1 MKKIL
6 SLLMMALMAISAN
19 AQEVCVFNPDNSLGL
34 DADNGTDLLAGTVI
48 GETDNII
55 ATIGAADTYKP
66 QSYTFT
72 AIGVSIT
79 GGLVGNTNP
88 KDEDG
93 GWPSVSL
100 YAPTSGTFLVFEA
113 KADGWLYVMHM
124 ASSHK
129 AYSVFEEGTAIGY
142 TFAAIGDASTDL
154 GDVYQFTLVGEGEYN
169 EIKNPIEWAE
179 REFLKN
185 SNPEKYAAY
194 TSNDTKIAKLGL
206 GVIKFPVFKDCKYI
220 VNANGSK
227 IKAAGYVF
235 SKEEN
240 VTITSNDVTIIG
252 DGVKLC
258 FNYITKG
265 KIAEVISNPNGK
277 YIGNIIIPATVTH
290 EGEEYTVNK
299 IADYAFS
306 GCTGLTSI
314 TIPNSLTSI
323 GGYAFRGCSGLSSFT
338 IPNSVTSIGSG
349 VFEGCTGFTSF
360 TIPSNM
366 KSISNGLFAGCIGL
380 TSVPIPSG
388 VESIGD
394 DAFEGCTSLASIDI
408 PNSVTYIHNG
418 AFSSCRNLKSVDF
431 KKVSSISLGDGAFR
445 NCDGLTTVDLY
456 NVGSIG
462 ECCFENCTGL
472 TSITIPENLYTL
484 REKAFTGCSNLKT

>member
-1 MKKIL
+1 
-6 SLLMMALMAISAN
+6 MMALMAISAN
-19 AQEVCVFNPDNSLGL
+19 AQEVCAFNPENSLRL
-34 DADNGTDLLAGTVI
+34 DADNGTDLVAGTVI

-55 ATIGAADTYKP
+55 ATIGADDTYKP
-66 QSYTFT
+66 QPYTFT
-72 AIGVSIT
+72 AIGMSIT

-154 GDVYQFTLVGEGEYN
+154 GAVYQFTLEGEGEYN

-194 TSNDTKIAKLGL
+194 TSNDTKIGKLGH

-240 VTITSNDVTIIG
+240 VTISFDNVIIIG
-252 DGVKLC
+252 DGGSTATFDVWSVAGDKTLLGLDWDASSNNNNMITYDGENYSLTKKCLTLPRGTYEYKVFKDHSAHESYPSSNATLVIEEDATYTVKFTFNANTKELSATATKTDGLY
-258 FNYITKG
+258 FNYIKKG
-265 KIAEVISNPNGK
+265 KVAELIENPNK
-277 YIGNIIIPATVTH
+277 YKGTVIIPSTVTH
-290 EGEEYTVNK
+290 EGMEYSVK
-299 IADYAFS
+299 IIGESAFDN
-306 GCTGLTSI
+306 CLELTSV
-314 TIPNSLTSI
+314 
-323 GGYAFRGCSGLSSFT
+323 T
-338 IPNSVTSIGSG
+338 IPNSVNSIGSYA
-349 VFEGCTGFTSF
+349 FHY
-360 TIPSNM
+360 
-366 KSISNGLFAGCIGL
+366 CI
-380 TSVPIPSG
+380 
-388 VESIGD
+388 
-394 DAFEGCTSLASIDI
+394 
-408 PNSVTYIHNG
+408 
-418 AFSSCRNLKSVDF
+418 
-431 KKVSSISLGDGAFR
+431 
-445 NCDGLTTVDLY
+445 
-456 NVGSIG
+456 
-462 ECCFENCTGL
+462 
-472 TSITIPENLYTL
+472 
-484 REKAFTGCSNLKT
+484 